1 MQIYQLR
8 HLLKQDYLSNMEI
21 LIYRNDETELEALY
35 FNDVKDAISHMKL
48 RAIEEGKELSE
59 YIIKIKDVS

>member
-1 MQIYQLR
+1 M
-8 HLLKQDYLSNMEI
+8 DI

-48 RAIEEGKELSE
+48 RAEEEDRGWSE